1 MKNVLLLFLSLTAS
15 ALFGQPALRLDST
28 ITFIGYNIFN
38 FPGQTADTTPLARSV
53 YAYPNPDTQVEVNS
67 EYQIGTW
74 ITQNRTTLTKDD
86 QGRLTGAFGELYD
99 AGAQAF
105 IPDSR
110 LSSYPRGNSATLIDS
125 FLVERWN
132 VDVQSWE
139 PVFET
144 RNVFDAQDLLKE
156 AYSTFYGFGDN
167 IEIKEVYTYDVNGDN
182 TLIESFAVIAGFSFP
197 SGKSEL
203 TYVDH
208 KPVEVIAYVYDGANF
223 AQTSRITYAYTP
235 FDSIR
240 RVSSFEWDIE
250 NQYWAETQ
258 IDEYDYYPDQSL
270 QSRHSVFY
278 EDNGVITRERI
289 VYEYVDNTSDL
300 RVENIYLIDPST
312 GQFYLD
318 GRKYYYYNGITALP
332 ATPRRVESLALSPNP
347 SAGAVQTSLPD
358 DAWFTIYGSGGQR
371 LSTQRLQPGETLDL
385 SAYPAGLYRV
395 VAQDGD
401 KVFVGSV
408 VKE

>member
-1 MKNVLLLFLSLTAS
+1 MKNVLLLILTLSATV
-15 ALFGQPALRLDST
+15 LFGQTALRLDST
-28 ITFIGYNIFN
+28 VTFYGYNIFN
-38 FPGQTADTTPLARSV
+38 FPGQTADTTPLVRSV

-67 EYQIGTW
+67 EYQIDTW

-105 IPDSR
+105 VPDSR
-110 LSSYPRGNSATLIDS
+110 LSAYPRGNSATLVDS

-139 PVFET
+139 PAFET

-167 IEIKEVYTYDVNGDN
+167 IEIKEVYTYDANGDN

-223 AQTSRITYAYTP
+223 VWTSQLTYTYTP
-235 FDSIR
+235 FDSILQ
-240 RVSSFEWDIE
+240 VNSFEWDPE
-250 NQYWAETQ
+250 LPGWVQTQ
-258 IDEYDYYPDQSL
+258 SDEYTYYPDRSL
-270 QSRHSVFY
+270 QSKETTFY
-278 EDNGVITRERI
+278 EGNGETTRERI
-289 VYEYVDNTSDL
+289 VYEYVDNTDDL
-300 RVENIYLIDPST
+300 RLENIYLIDQST

-332 ATPRRVESLALSPNP
+332 AAPRRVESLALSPNP
-347 SAGAVQTSLPD
+347 SAGAVQTSLPGE
-358 DAWFTIYGSGGQR
+358 AWFTIYGSGGQR

-401 KVFVGSV
+401 KVFAGSV